1 MSSCISYVFKTLN
14 ILRHWTISV
23 SAPVGYFYLHLRD
36 ANALDFVLWQRQG
49 GESSLT
55 LAFKQDGGAHVKGEF
70 FGDLNFWK
78 PV

>member
-1 MSSCISYVFKTLN
+1 MENV
-14 ILRHWTISV
+14 
-23 SAPVGYFYLHLRD
+23 
-36 ANALDFVLWQRQG
+36 QG

-70 FGDLNFWK
+70 FGDLKFWK